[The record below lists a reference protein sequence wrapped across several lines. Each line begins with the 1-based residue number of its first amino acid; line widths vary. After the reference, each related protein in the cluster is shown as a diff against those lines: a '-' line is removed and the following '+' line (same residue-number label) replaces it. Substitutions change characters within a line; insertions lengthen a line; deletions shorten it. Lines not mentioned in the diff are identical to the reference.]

1 MKVADLFNVKGHV
14 VFVTGAASGL
24 GLAYSEVFAEN
35 GAKVVLADMDAV
47 NLEKQAT
54 RLKSAGCEVE
64 AVVVDVADEKA
75 LRAAIDQ
82 AAERNGCLDTMFAN
96 AGISSGPGFSVSPS
110 GAIENIDPAVY
121 QRVLDINLTSVLHTV
136 QFAAKHMKRQR
147 SGAIVVT
154 GSIAGIHAESY
165 VGYPYAVTKAAV
177 NHLVRQAALE
187 LAPFNVRINAIAPG
201 PFLTNIRGGVMRKD
215 PEVAKHVAES
225 VPMKRIASTD
235 EIKGLALL
243 LGSPAGSFITGTV
256 IPIDGGATV

>member
-1 MKVADLFNVKGHV
+1 MKAVDLFNVKGHV

-24 GLAYSEVFAEN
+24 GLAYSEAFAEN
-35 GAKVVLADMDAV
+35 GAKVVLADMDAA
-47 NLEKQAT
+47 NLEKQAA

-64 AVVVDVADEKA
+64 AVVLDVTEGEK
-75 LRAAIDQ
+75 LRAAIDRT
-82 AAERNGCLDTMFAN
+82 AERYGRLDTVFAN

-121 QRVLDINLTSVLHTV
+121 QRVLDVNLTSVLHTV
-136 QFAAKHMKRQR
+136 QFAASHMKRQR

-201 PFLTNIRGGVMRKD
+201 PFLTNIRDGVMRKD
-215 PEVAKHVAES
+215 PEVAKHVAAS
-225 VPMKRIASTD
+225 VPIKRIANTD

>member
-1 MKVADLFNVKGHV
+1 VRVADIFNVKGHV
-14 VFVTGAASGL
+14 VVVTGAASGL
-24 GLAYSEVFAEN
+24 GLAYSEAFAEN
-35 GAKVVLADMDAV
+35 GAKVVLADMDAA
-47 NLEKQAT
+47 NLKKQAA

-64 AVVVDVADEKA
+64 AAVLDVTDSEK
-75 LRAAIDQ
+75 LRGAIDQ
-82 AAERNGCLDTMFAN
+82 IAERYGRLDTVFAN

-110 GAIENIDPAVY
+110 GMIENIDPEVY
-121 QRVLDINLTSVLHTV
+121 QRVLDVNLTSVLHTV
-136 QFAAKHMKRQR
+136 QFAASHMKRQR

-154 GSIAGIHAESY
+154 GSIAGMHAESY

-187 LAPFNVRINAIAPG
+187 LAPFNVRINSIAPG
-201 PFLTNIRGGVMRKD
+201 PFLTHIRGGVMRKD
-215 PEVAKHVAES
+215 PEVAKHVAAT
-225 VPMKRIASTD
+225 VPMQRIASTD

>member
-1 MKVADLFNVKGHV
+1 MKAADIFNVKGHV
-14 VFVTGAASGL
+14 VVVTGAASGL
-24 GLAYSEVFAEN
+24 GLAYAEAFAEN

-47 NLEKQAT
+47 NLEKQAA
-54 RLKSAGCEVE
+54 RLKAAGCDVE
-64 AVVVDVADEKA
+64 AVVVDVANEEA
-75 LRAAIDQ
+75 LRATIDQ
-82 AAERNGCLDTMFAN
+82 TAERHGRLDTVFAN

-136 QFAAKHMKRQR
+136 QFAAKHMKRQKR
-147 SGAIVVT
+147 GAIVVT
-154 GSIAGIHAESY
+154 GSIAGMHAESY
-165 VGYPYAVTKAAV
+165 VGYPYALTKAAV

-215 PEVAKHVAES
+215 PSVAKTVSET
-225 VPMKRIASTD
+225 VPLARIANTN

-243 LGSPAGSFITGTV
+243 LGSPAGSYITGAV